1 MPFDHWLNVYQRPV
15 QGSRFLGRYKALR
28 YRHSISAVGWY
39 DTAQCDLLMSRA
51 EAERFI
57 EDMIGCRVAVF
68 VDNPA
73 EPAWDGYIN
82 RITINAGGV
91 MYTRSLDEMMNRVRV
106 IYSAPS
112 VGAAPEIT
120 AVANLSES
128 QARYGIKAG
137 SIEGKVLIGMNVSK
151 MTALRNT
158 FLNVRGLPQN
168 STIFNQT
175 GGDALISV
183 EMNGWYQT
191 LNWAQYQQ
199 TNTTLRTASGM
210 VATILAAYPNTSF
223 FSVSDTSEI
232 STNSAWSQSERD
244 ESGRTFWQMLQSIQE
259 AGDSAN
265 KWIMGITPTDWGG
278 NRRLYYRQANGAIEY
293 TYRARDGRVRDLFGK
308 PVKPWLVR
316 PDRGIRVTDVLTGW
330 QSTDLDDPREYY
342 VDRVEYDAE
351 PQYAQPVGPD
361 DITAEGVFQVRNFYE
376 AYGKKFSFK
385 GRVNWS

>member
-1 MPFDHWLNVYQRPV
+1 
-15 QGSRFLGRYKALR
+15 RFLGRYKALR

-82 RITINAGGV
+82 RITINAGGG

-175 GGDALISV
+175 GGD
-183 EMNGWYQT
+183 
-191 LNWAQYQQ
+191 
-199 TNTTLRTASGM
+199 
-210 VATILAAYPNTSF
+210 
-223 FSVSDTSEI
+223 
-232 STNSAWSQSERD
+232 
-244 ESGRTFWQMLQSIQE
+244 
-259 AGDSAN
+259 
-265 KWIMGITPTDWGG
+265 
-278 NRRLYYRQANGAIEY
+278 
-293 TYRARDGRVRDLFGK
+293 
-308 PVKPWLVR
+308 
-316 PDRGIRVTDVLTGW
+316 
-330 QSTDLDDPREYY
+330 
-342 VDRVEYDAE
+342 
-351 PQYAQPVGPD
+351 
-361 DITAEGVFQVRNFYE
+361 
-376 AYGKKFSFK
+376 
-385 GRVNWS
+385 